1 MEKAEKLTKQIQIK
15 AQELSSLSAESDFIL
30 KEYDSATEEMV
41 QLLYK
46 TKNEQVVAF
55 EKVEN
60 WKEWH

>member
-60 WKEWH
+60 

>member
-1 MEKAEKLTKQIQIK
+1 MEKAEKLTQQIQIK

>member
-46 TKNEQVVAF
+46 TKNEQVLAF
-55 EKVEN
+55 EKFEN
-60 WKEWH
+60 